1 MTGTFS
7 DPSTNIVT
15 FSNLVGANLQSFIST
30 DSSLRMRK
38 SDGTPLVFDKV
49 TKVTS
54 TTVTLE
60 SNVWL
65 SFANVA
71 YGVGTSGNTIINISS
86 LTGSYNL
93 VNGGVYS
100 NTRYALIDVIKTGD
114 TLLIANNTSKT
125 VSGVNA
131 QQGFVTL
138 SSGLSANANG
148 LISISR
154 TISTTGNY
162 IEIFGPVGQQYYTE
176 ITDEDG
182 NSLITEEGAYLILG

>member
-7 DPSTNIVT
+7 NPSTNILT
-15 FSNLVGANLQSFIST
+15 FDGLSGANLQNIISR
-30 DSSLRMRK
+30 DNYLRIRK
-38 SDGTPLVFDKV
+38 SDGTPLIFDRV
-49 TKVTS
+49 TKVDSNTA
-54 TTVTLE
+54 TLE
-60 SNVWL
+60 GNVWL

-71 YGVGTSGNTIINISS
+71 YGVGVSGNTHINISS

-100 NTRYALIDVIKTGD
+100 NTRYPLIDVIQTGD

-125 VSGVNA
+125 VSSVNP

-138 SSGLSANANG
+138 SSSLSANANG

-162 IEIFGPVGQQYYTE
+162 IEIFGAVGEQYFTE

-182 NSLITEEGAYLILG
+182 NSIITEEGANLILG